1 MGIKRDSN
9 VGINRYLV
17 VEPEIENARG
27 YRKVSDDEDETE
39 RSLKDVEVFSP
50 IDMMTPG
57 TARTDDP
64 IRNSIAAK
72 QSQHLVPTQGAVPSL
87 ISNGYD
93 EAVQYHLSNDFVINA
108 EEDGEVV
115 EVNEKLG
122 FIMVKYKSG
131 NTQAINMNH
140 DIVKNSGGGFYLS
153 NTLKPVYTK
162 VGQKFK
168 KDEVLAY
175 HDKYFQYSK
184 FNGLRYSVGPLTKI
198 AFLSS
203 YNTYEDA
210 GLITESAAEKM
221 KSSIVYLQ
229 PATFKHNA
237 NILQMAKIG
246 DHLNVG
252 DPLIKFDISFEDNE
266 IAKYLSKLSEDNRAL
281 LEEETKNDIKTDHA
295 GRIIDIKVYSLLD
308 PSNLSPSLGKIVQAY
323 FDKGLS
329 KKKFLEKYDSSDGVV
344 KSNYLLTDSTE
355 PIVNQY
361 NTIKGRY
368 KGVDVLIE
376 FYIEHDDV
384 LGVGDKVAL
393 YSANKQIISELIP
406 KGYEPFSEL
415 RPDEE
420 ISLLSSPGTISR
432 RMTISSLTVAAAGK
446 VLIELKRKVKD
457 MIRYK

>member
-1 MGIKRDSN
+1 M
-9 VGINRYLV
+9 
-17 VEPEIENARG
+17 
-27 YRKVSDDEDETE
+27 
-39 RSLKDVEVFSP
+39 
-50 IDMMTPG
+50 
-57 TARTDDP
+57 
-64 IRNSIAAK
+64 
-72 QSQHLVPTQGAVPSL
+72 PTQGAVPSL

-115 EVNEKLG
+115 EVNDKLG

-131 NTQAINMNH
+131 NTQAINTNH

-153 NTLKPVYTK
+153 NKLKPVYTK

-175 HDKYFQYSK
+175 HEKYFQYSK
-184 FNGLRYSVGPLTKI
+184 FNGLRYSVGPLTKV

-229 PATFKHNA
+229 PATFKQNA
-237 NILQMAKIG
+237 NILKMAKVGDHVNIG
-246 DHLNVG
+246 DS
-252 DPLIKFDISFEDNE
+252 LIKYDISFEDNE

-295 GRIIDIKVYSLLD
+295 GTIIDIKVYSLLD
-308 PSNLSPSLGKIVQAY
+308 PSALSPSLGKIVQKY
-323 FDKGLS
+323 FDQGLS
-329 KKKFLEKYDSSDGVV
+329 KKKFLEKYDRSEGIL

-361 NTIKGRY
+361 NTIKGKY
-368 KGVDVLIE
+368 KGIDVLIE
-376 FYIEHDDV
+376 FYIEHPDV
-384 LGVGDKVAL
+384 MGVGDKVAL
-393 YSANKQIISELIP
+393 YSANKQIISELVP
-406 KGYEPFSEL
+406 KGYEPFAES

-420 ISLLSSPGTISR
+420 ISLLASAGTIAR
-432 RMTISSLTVAAAGK
+432 RMTASSINVAATGK
-446 VLIELKRKVKD
+446 VLVELKRKIKD
-457 MIRYK
+457 MIKYK